1 MVKINKITVCTISL
15 ELKMPKFLNTK
26 NVTGADNIPLKLL
39 QIVVNVIGFHH
50 TCIINED
57 LSNKKYSKKAKIARE
72 VWKTEYQLLFIL
84 CSLCSF

>member
-26 NVTGADNIPLKLL
+26 NVTGADNIPLELL
-39 QIVVNVIGFHH
+39 QIVVNVIGFHY